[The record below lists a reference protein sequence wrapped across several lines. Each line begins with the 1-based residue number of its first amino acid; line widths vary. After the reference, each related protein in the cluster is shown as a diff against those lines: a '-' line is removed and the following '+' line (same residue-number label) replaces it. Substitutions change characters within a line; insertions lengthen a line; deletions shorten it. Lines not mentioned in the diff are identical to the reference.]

1 MNPECH
7 GHFHGTLTIDI
18 VIPVAAGRPGDVG
31 IKSGEGSGQEKK
43 GSTVHRRGDRR
54 GDRKSGA
61 GQALSLNPIRLKGF
75 EPLTYGLEVRCSIQ
89 LSYRRARGIYSFS
102 GRVWQPFV

>member
-43 GSTVHRRGDRR
+43 GSTVHRRGDKR
-54 GDRKSGA
+54 GDRKSGPVRPCSPKPYTPE
-61 GQALSLNPIRLKGF
+61 GIRTPDLRIRSPLLYPTELQAR
-75 EPLTYGLEVRCSIQ
+75 
-89 LSYRRARGIYSFS
+89 
-102 GRVWQPFV
+102 